1 MSIIPEACFF
11 TGHRVIDKTD
21 AVLEKLTE
29 TITEKIEKG
38 VSVFICGGALGFD
51 TLAAQTVIELRE
63 KYPIK
68 LCLYLPCRDQCNG
81 WEFPDIVEYE
91 RIKSACDEV
100 FYVTEDGKA
109 SAAVMKKRN
118 KAMVEA
124 SDFGICY
131 LKNAKSGTAQTVRM
145 AEEKGIEVINL
156 YENM

>member
-1 MSIIPEACFF
+1 MSLIPLACFF
-11 TGHRVIDKTD
+11 TGHRVLDDVSGLKKELES
-21 AVLEKLTE
+21 AVFRMVEN
-29 TITEKIEKG
+29 G
-38 VSVFICGGALGFD
+38 VTVFICGGALGFD
-51 TLAAQTVIELRE
+51 TLAAQAVLELRG

-81 WEFPDIVEYE
+81 WEFSDILEYE
-91 RIKSACDEV
+91 RIKSASDEV

-124 SDFGICY
+124 SDYCICY
-131 LKNAKSGTAQTVRM
+131 LKNDTSGTGQTVRM

-156 YENM
+156 YE